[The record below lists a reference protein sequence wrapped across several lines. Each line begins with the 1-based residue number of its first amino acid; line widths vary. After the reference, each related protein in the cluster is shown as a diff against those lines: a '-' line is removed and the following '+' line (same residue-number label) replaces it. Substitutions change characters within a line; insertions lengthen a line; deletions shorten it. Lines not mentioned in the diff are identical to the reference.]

1 MAMLLRSLFLAVA
14 LLFASLSS
22 PGFAMTV
29 VSPYGASFEAV
40 PQLLCVSGPHGSAG
54 SGVRINENTIL
65 TAAHV
70 PSGKTCLAWGTKLTN
85 TRFEPGQDV
94 AFVTSDSL
102 KGGLRMVVSCEGIK
116 EGQRY
121 LAMGYADGGAA
132 DVETL
137 IGTSDRSGELTVM
150 RGHVYHGMS
159 GGAVLNEAGAVVAVV
174 NAMQAQGMPLAFVT
188 PLTQTYLCK
197 GGA

>member
-1 MAMLLRSLFLAVA
+1 MLRSGILALA
-14 LLFASLSS
+14 LLAPSAAD
-22 PGFAMTV
+22 PATV
-29 VSPYGASFEAV
+29 IVSPYSASFDAV
-40 PQLLCVSGPHGSAG
+40 PQLICMGGGHVTAG
-54 SGVRINENTIL
+54 SGIRINGNTIL

-70 PSGKTCLAWGTKLTN
+70 PSGKTCIAWGERLSN

-94 AFVTSDSL
+94 AFVTSDNL
-102 KGGLRMVVSCEGIK
+102 KNGLRMVVSCAGIK
-116 EGQRY
+116 EGERY

-132 DVETL
+132 DVEPL
-137 IGTSDRSGELTVM
+137 IGTSDTSGELTIM

-159 GGAVLNEAGAVVAVV
+159 GGAVLNEAGALVAIV
-174 NAMQAQGMPLAFVT
+174 NAMQSEGKPLAFVT